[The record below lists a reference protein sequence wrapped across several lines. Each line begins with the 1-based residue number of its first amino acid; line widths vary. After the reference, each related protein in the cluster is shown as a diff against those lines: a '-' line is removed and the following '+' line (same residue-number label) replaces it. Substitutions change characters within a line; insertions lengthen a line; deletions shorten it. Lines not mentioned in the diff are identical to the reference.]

1 MTRCAPSPRHLGI
14 ALLLAATSLPALAIY
29 KVIGPDGKVTYT
41 DTPPA
46 DAAQVRPVGGAVAAV
61 AGTPDTSMLPSELR
75 QVASRYPVTL
85 HTTSDCAPCDT
96 ARQMLRQRGVPF
108 AERSYGKSGAD
119 QAALKAAT
127 GGGTM
132 LPSLTVG
139 RQAVKDGYNAA
150 SWNSYLDA
158 AGYPTES
165 RLPSS
170 YRPPAPVPAVAPSE
184 ASAPAAAAPAAPAPT
199 PAPAPAAR
207 PASGPNIR
215 F

>member
-1 MTRCAPSPRHLGI
+1 MTRCVPSPRHLGV
-14 ALLLAATSLPALAIY
+14 ALLIAATSLPALAIY

-46 DAAQVRPVGGAVAAV
+46 DASQVRPVGGAVAAA
-61 AGTPDTSMLPSELR
+61 AGTPDTSMLPTELR

-108 AERSYGKSGAD
+108 AERTYGKTGTD
-119 QAALKAAT
+119 QNALKAAT
-127 GGGTM
+127 GGGTT
-132 LPSLTVG
+132 LPALTVG

-150 SWNSYLDA
+150 NWNSYLDA
-158 AGYPTES
+158 AGYPSDS

-170 YRPPAPVPAVAPSE
+170 YRAPAPVPAVAATE
-184 ASAPAAAAPAAPAPT
+184 ASAPAAAAPATPSPVPAT
-199 PAPAPAAR
+199 PAPR

>member
-1 MTRCAPSPRHLGI
+1 MTRCAPSPRRLGV
-14 ALLLAATSLPALAIY
+14 ALLIAATSLPAFAIY

-46 DAAQVRPVGGAVAAV
+46 DAAQVRPVGGAVAAA
-61 AGTPDTSMLPSELR
+61 AGTPDTSMLPTELR

-85 HTTSDCAPCDT
+85 HTTSDCAPCDS

-108 AERSYGKSGAD
+108 AERTYGKTGAD
-119 QAALKAAT
+119 QTALKAAT
-127 GGGTM
+127 GGGTT
-132 LPSLTVG
+132 LPALTVG
-139 RQAVKDGYNAA
+139 RQAVKDGFNAA
-150 SWNSYLDA
+150 NWNSYLDA
-158 AGYPTES
+158 AGYPSDS

-170 YRPPAPVPAVAPSE
+170 YRAPVPVPAVAATE
-184 ASAPAAAAPAAPAPT
+184 ASAPAAATPAM
-199 PAPAPAAR
+199 PAPAPATPAPR